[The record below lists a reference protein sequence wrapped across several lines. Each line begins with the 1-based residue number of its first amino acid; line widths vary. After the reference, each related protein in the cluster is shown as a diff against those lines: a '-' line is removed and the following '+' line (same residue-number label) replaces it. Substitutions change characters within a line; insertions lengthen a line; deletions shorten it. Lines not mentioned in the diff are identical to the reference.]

1 MDIRM
6 AGVTGELTILKGS
19 VTDLAG
25 YVGCIL
31 VSRVSGSLTYVC
43 GSRRQSK
50 EDRLRLFF

>member
-6 AGVTGELTILKGS
+6 AGVTGELTMLKGN

-31 VSRVSGSLTYVC
+31 VSRVSGSLT
-43 GSRRQSK
+43 
-50 EDRLRLFF
+50 